1 VRRINGGGTGGRPQA
16 RRGTS
21 QPVRRMGGDW
31 GVGGGRGMRAG
42 EEEADAKQKFRVWQ
56 IAMVG
61 GGGNLVRSLETR
73 RCRKVWPIKKETAS

>member
-42 EEEADAKQKFRVWQ
+42 EEEADAKPSKSKPTKISGLADRDGRRWGKSGAFT
-56 IAMVG
+56 
-61 GGGNLVRSLETR
+61 GNQTV
-73 RCRKVWPIKKETAS
+73 